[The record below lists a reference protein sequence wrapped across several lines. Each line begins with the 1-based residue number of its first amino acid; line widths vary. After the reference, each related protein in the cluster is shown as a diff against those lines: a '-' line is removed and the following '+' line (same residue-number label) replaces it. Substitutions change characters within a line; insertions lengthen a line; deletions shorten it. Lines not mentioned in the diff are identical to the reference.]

1 MALGPA
7 SSKRSLWM
15 GSILGLILCVAPT
28 APVAGQDEA
37 TLSLTVRSVAG
48 PVPSASVELLGADG
62 QRAAA
67 ASSGADGR
75 VLLSGL
81 VPGPHRLEI
90 EALGYGRIVRE
101 IRLSTGLTART
112 VTLEAQAL
120 ELDPLVVTGTL
131 SETRVSDSPVK
142 VEVVSSTVLAR
153 HASQS
158 LVDAVGRINGLNTQ
172 VDCGVC
178 YTNNIRING
187 MEGPYTAVL
196 IDGLPIMGAL
206 ASVYGLNGIHPSM
219 VERLEILKGPQSTLY
234 GTEAMGG
241 VVNVITKD
249 ARFTPRFA
257 VEGTLT
263 ELGQQ
268 NLAFSW
274 SPGTGRSGTLLSG
287 SVVHNDRF
295 LDGNQDGFSDL
306 SLDTRLTLF
315 GKTAFTRNGRRI
327 GGVTAKVYYEDR
339 FGGLEG
345 WDESDRG
352 SSSVYGESIHTN
364 RAEVMAELGGR
375 GPWRAQASYALHRQ
389 DSWYGDTPYA
399 ADQHVGFGQ
408 LLFDPGALGSGHD
421 LLFGA
426 SLKAVS
432 YDDNTP
438 ATVVADRRVIPGIF
452 AEDQFGFHPDWTLLG
467 GMRLDYQNE
476 HGVIA
481 SPRASLMWRP
491 GENTTFRLNAGT
503 GFRVVN
509 LFTEDHAALTGA
521 REVVIPESLDP
532 ERSRSLTFN
541 ANQVLEFGTN
551 PMMVDVDL
559 FHTDFSNRIIPDYD
573 TDPNLIVYRNL
584 NGHRAVTR
592 GGAVSLN
599 QNFGEDLPLFYTLGL
614 TVQDVFVE
622 ADGGREAEFFAPDWR
637 GVWSLSYTF
646 RPRGGAW
653 VGEGGFGTLDLDYS
667 GALTGPMRLPE
678 YPEPFA
684 RATRSPIFATHD
696 VQLTWSWQPGREV
709 ILGVRN
715 LGNFTQG
722 SPLVAPSD
730 PFGPAFDTNY
740 VYGPVVGRAL
750 TFGLRWTQGR

>member
-1 MALGPA
+1 VGWAILALLGSGVPLAAQGPEA
-7 SSKRSLWM
+7 R
-15 GSILGLILCVAPT
+15 
-28 APVAGQDEA
+28 AGA
-37 TLSLTVRSVAG
+37 TLSVAVRSLAGALPAANVALVDVEG
-48 PVPSASVELLGADG
+48 RSAGGGVSDG
-62 QRAAA
+62 Q
-67 ASSGADGR
+67 GR
-75 VLLSGL
+75 VILPGL
-81 VPGPHRLEI
+81 PPGSYTVQV
-90 EALGYGRIVRE
+90 EALGYEQATRE
-101 IRLSTGLTART
+101 TTLGAGLNALTI
-112 VTLEAQAL
+112 TLGERAL

-142 VEVVSSTVLAR
+142 VEVVSSRVLAR

-158 LVDAVGRINGLNTQ
+158 LVEAVGRINGLNTQ

-257 VEGTLT
+257 LEGGIT
-263 ELGQQ
+263 ELGQG
-268 NLAFSW
+268 NVAFSW
-274 SPGTGRSGTLLSG
+274 SPGSGRSGTLLSG
-287 SVVHNDRF
+287 AVAHNDRF
-295 LDGNQDGFSDL
+295 LDGNDDGFSDL
-306 SLDTRLTLF
+306 TLDTRVTLF
-315 GKTAFTRNGRRI
+315 GKTAFRRHGRQI
-327 GGVTAKVYYEDR
+327 GGLTAKLYYEDR

-345 WDESDRG
+345 WGESDLG
-352 SSSVYGESIHTN
+352 SSTVYGESIRTH
-364 RAEVMAELGGR
+364 RAELMGELGGR
-375 GPWRAQASYALHRQ
+375 GPWRAQASYAFHRQ

-399 ADQHVGFGQ
+399 ADQHVGFAQ
-408 LLFDPGALGSGHD
+408 VLLDPHARADGHD

-426 SLKAVS
+426 SLKALS

-438 ATVVADRRVIPGIF
+438 ATPRADRRIIPGLF
-452 AEDQFGFHPDWTLLG
+452 AEDQYAFHPQWTALG
-467 GMRLDYQNE
+467 GVRLDFHTQ

-491 GENTTFRLNAGT
+491 GENTTFRVNAGT

-532 ERSRSLTFN
+532 ERSRSVTLN
-541 ANQVLEFGTN
+541 YNQILELGAN

-573 TDPNLIVYRNL
+573 ADPDLIVYRNL
-584 NGHRAVTR
+584 DGRRAVTR
-592 GGAVSLN
+592 GAALSLN
-599 QNFGEDLPLFYTLGL
+599 QNFGEDLPLFYTVGL
-614 TVQDVFVE
+614 TVQDVFIE
-622 ADGGREAEFFAPDWR
+622 ADGVREAEFFAPDWR
-637 GVWSLSYTF
+637 SVWSLRYTF

-653 VGEGGFGTLDLDYS
+653 IGEGGVGTFGLDYS

-678 YPEPFA
+678 YPEPFT
-684 RATRSPIFATHD
+684 RPTRSPTFATHD
-696 VQLTWSWQPGREV
+696 VQFTWAWQPGREV
-709 ILGVRN
+709 VLGVRN
-715 LGNFTQG
+715 LGDFTQG

-740 VYGPVVGRAL
+740 VYGPVVGRTL
-750 TFGLRWTQGR
+750 TFGFRWTQGR